1 MESREM
7 GYGTMPWVEEKFASH
22 LSPEAAS
29 SLKAPALPS
38 KPCRTSIGG
47 KSMVAGRAG
56 ACLHT
61 MGIMHTRPTSYAYMN
76 SDH

>member
-1 MESREM
+1 
-7 GYGTMPWVEEKFASH
+7 VEETLALY
-22 LSPEAAS
+22 LSPKAAS
-29 SLKAPALPS
+29 SLKVPSLPS

-47 KSMVAGRAG
+47 KSMVAGGAG